1 MKIKY
6 KNLQLLVKF
15 SRIQKNIAKYKLQP
29 KSIVPYT
36 PIISSIVLYTHLNNE
51 NRTISI

>member
-15 SRIQKNIAKYKLQP
+15 TRIQHNIFKNKLI
-29 KSIVPYT
+29 KTIVPYT
-36 PIISSIVLYTHLNNE
+36 PPIKSIVLYTN
-51 NRTISI
+51 

>member
-15 SRIQKNIAKYKLQP
+15 SRIQTNIVKDKLQT
-29 KSIVPYT
+29 KYIVPYT
-36 PIISSIVLYTHLNNE
+36 PRIKSIVLYTPS
-51 NRTISI
+51 TCCSK

>member
-15 SRIQKNIAKYKLQP
+15 SHTQKNMFKMKLQT
-29 KSIVPYT
+29 KYIVPYT
-36 PIISSIVLYTHLNNE
+36 TPLNSIVVY
-51 NRTISI
+51 RPSKCCSK